1 MTSTEPVPTRAS
13 SMPRIPSL
21 DGLRAISIL
30 LVMGLHTLQRH
41 DLSHHSSFLWYAL
54 FNGGTGVYIFFVIS
68 GYLITSLLLHEQSRT
83 GGISLGS
90 FYLRRAFRILPPLYF
105 YVAVVALCAAL
116 GRLALPR
123 IDLLSALFFFHN
135 YAATSMGWSVEHFWS
150 LSVEEQ
156 FYLIWPVVL
165 ILCLSRPGPL
175 GPGPLGPGALGPG
188 ALGRRLALRF
198 ALVVIAISPAVRVGS
213 FRLHNTYWHNGGM
226 FQMAADSLMFGC
238 VVALLQGTPRF
249 EKLYLRVTRLWWLP
263 PAIILFCMT
272 MDARFQNYWSL
283 PLGLTIEGT
292 AIAAFML
299 WCVRNPRSAVGRFLN
314 LRPVAYVGVL
324 SYSAYLW
331 QTLFLHHGSV
341 QLFGGST
348 VLNTFPGDWIAVFA
362 AALFSYHIIEKPSLR
377 LRTALTRRHR
387 LRSAAGHALTPGR

>member
-21 DGLRAISIL
+21 DGLRAISIV

-175 GPGPLGPGALGPG
+175 G
-188 ALGRRLALRF
+188 RRLALRF
-198 ALVVIAISPAVRVGS
+198 AVVVIAISPAIRVGS

-283 PLGLTIEGT
+283 PIGLTIEGA

-348 VLNTFPGDWIAVFA
+348 LANTFPGDWIAVFA

-387 LRSAAGHALTPGR
+387 LRSAAGHALTPGL